1 MKIIV
6 CGAGQVGRGIAER
19 LAIEN
24 HDVTVID
31 LSAELVESI
40 SGSTDVRGV
49 VGHGSHPDVLNEAG
63 AADADM
69 IIAVTFVD
77 EVNMM
82 ACEVAKALFN
92 IPTRVARVRDQSYL
106 LPQYSNLFATDNS
119 AVDVVISPEV
129 AVGEMV
135 LRRLALPG
143 AFEAIYFADEKVLTL
158 GISLE
163 EDCPVVNTSLAQLS
177 GLFPDLKAVVCG
189 IVRDGKLFV
198 PHSEDQ
204 MLPGDRAYVI
214 SDQAQASRTLS
225 LFGHEERPANRVLIG
240 GGGTI
245 GMYVARKLEE
255 RDSNIKVTLIES
267 DLTRAEEVANQLS
280 NSVVLHGSALDANLL
295 EEAEIRRTETYI
307 ALTNDD
313 KVNVLSA
320 MLAKQ
325 RGARSTACLVSNL
338 DARPLV
344 SPLGIDA
351 YIDPRSVTVSSI
363 LQHVRRGRIRGVH
376 GVEAGEGEVVEAE
389 ALETSPMIGKPL
401 RDAELPDGL
410 RIGAIVRNGEVI
422 IPTGDSE
429 IRPKDRVVM
438 FALRDKIEEIQHL
451 FRVSIE
457 YF

>member
-1 MKIIV
+1 
-6 CGAGQVGRGIAER
+6 AE
-19 LAIEN
+19 
-24 HDVTVID
+24 
-31 LSAELVESI
+31 
-40 SGSTDVRGV
+40 
-49 VGHGSHPDVLNEAG
+49 
-63 AADADM
+63 DADM

-82 ACEVAKALFN
+82 ACEVSKALFN

-106 LPQYSNLFATDNS
+106 QPQYAGLFSRENTAI
-119 AVDVVISPEV
+119 DVVISPEV

-143 AFEAIYFADEKVLTL
+143 AFEAIYFADEQVITL
-158 GISLE
+158 GIKLE
-163 EDCPVVNTSLAQLS
+163 DDCPVVNTPLSQLS

-198 PHSEDQ
+198 PRSQDQ
-204 MLPGDRAYVI
+204 MLPGDRAYVVADK
-214 SDQAQASRTLS
+214 SQATRTLS

-255 RDSNIKVTLIES
+255 REPNIKVTIIEAN
-267 DLTRAEEVANQLS
+267 LKRAEEVANELT
-280 NSVVLHGSALDANLL
+280 NAVVLHGSALDSNLL

-325 RGARSTACLVSNL
+325 HGARKTACLVTNL
-338 DARPLV
+338 DARPLI
-344 SPLGIDA
+344 SPLGIDG

-401 RDAELPDGL
+401 RKAELPDGL
-410 RIGAIVRNGEVI
+410 RIGAIVRDREVI
-422 IPTGDSE
+422 IPTGETE
-429 IRPKDRVVM
+429 IRPKDRVIM
-438 FALRDKIEEIQHL
+438 FALRDKIDEIQHL

>member
-1 MKIIV
+1 MKIII

-31 LSAELVESI
+31 ISAELVEAI
-40 SGSTDVRGV
+40 SGSTDVQGI
-49 VGHGSHPDVLNEAG
+49 VGHGAHPDVLNEAG
-63 AADADM
+63 AGEADM

-106 LPQYSNLFATDNS
+106 LPQYSGLFTRDNT
-119 AVDVVISPEV
+119 AIDVVISPEV

-158 GISLE
+158 GIKLE
-163 EDCPVVNTSLAQLS
+163 DDCPVVNTSLSQLT

-189 IVRDGKLFV
+189 IVREQTLFV
-198 PHSEDQ
+198 PKSDDQ
-204 MLPGDRAYVI
+204 MLPGDRVYVVT
-214 SDQAQASRTLS
+214 DQTQAARTLA

-255 RDSNIKVTLIES
+255 RDSTIKVTIVEPNIK
-267 DLTRAEEVANQLS
+267 RAEEVANRL
-280 NSVVLHGSALDANLL
+280 NNVVVLSGSALDANLL
-295 EEAEIRRTETYI
+295 QEAEIGRTETYI

-325 RGARSTACLVSNL
+325 HGAASTACLVSNL
-338 DARPLV
+338 DARPLI

-351 YIDPRSVTVSSI
+351 YIDPRSVTVSSV

-376 GVEAGEGEVVEAE
+376 GVEAGDGEVVEAE

-401 RDAELPDGL
+401 READLPEGI
-410 RIGAIVRNGEVI
+410 RIGAVVRDDQVV
-422 IPTGDSE
+422 IPTGDTE
-429 IRPKDRVVM
+429 IRPNDRIVM

>member
-1 MKIIV
+1 MKIII

-19 LAIEN
+19 LAVEN

-31 LSAELVESI
+31 ISSELVGAI
-40 SGSTDVRGV
+40 SANADVRGI

-63 AADADM
+63 AAEADM

-106 LPQYSNLFATDNS
+106 MPQYASLFTRENT

-143 AFEAIYFADEKVLTL
+143 AFEAIYFVDEKVLTL
-158 GISLE
+158 GIKIE
-163 EDCPVVNTSLAQLS
+163 EDCPVINTSLSQLS

-198 PHSEDQ
+198 PHSGDQ
-204 MLPGDRAYVI
+204 MLPGDRVYVI
-214 SDQAQASRTLS
+214 SDRTQANRVLA
-225 LFGHEERPANRVLIG
+225 LFGHEERPARRVLIG

-245 GMYVARKLEE
+245 GTYVARKLEE
-255 RDSNIKVTLIES
+255 RDPHIKVTIIEYN
-267 DLTRAEEVANQLS
+267 LARAEQVADELDNA
-280 NSVVLHGSALDANLL
+280 VVLHGSALDATLL
-295 EEAEIRRTETYI
+295 QEAEIARTETYI

-325 RGARSTACLVSNL
+325 HGAATTSCLVTSL

-344 SPLGIDA
+344 SPLGIDS

-401 RDAELPDGL
+401 REAELPDGI
-410 RIGAIVRNGEVI
+410 RIGAIVRDDEVV
-422 IPTGDSE
+422 IPTGDTE
-429 IRPKDRVVM
+429 IRPNDRVVM

>member
-1 MKIIV
+1 MKIII

-19 LAIEN
+19 LAVEN

-31 LSAELVESI
+31 ISSELIGAISAN
-40 SGSTDVRGV
+40 TDVRGI

-63 AADADM
+63 AAEADM

-106 LPQYSNLFATDNS
+106 MPQYAGLFTRENT

-143 AFEAIYFADEKVLTL
+143 AFEAIYFVDEKVLTL
-158 GISLE
+158 GIKIE
-163 EDCPVVNTSLAQLS
+163 EDCPVINTSLSQLS
-177 GLFPDLKAVVCG
+177 GLFPDLNAVVCG

-198 PHSEDQ
+198 PHSSDQ
-204 MLPGDRAYVI
+204 MLPGDRAYVV
-214 SDQAQASRTLS
+214 SDRTQANRVLA
-225 LFGHEERPANRVLIG
+225 LFGHEERPARRVLIG

-245 GMYVARKLEE
+245 GAYVARKLEE
-255 RDSNIKVTLIES
+255 RDPHIKVTIIEH
-267 DLTRAEEVANQLS
+267 DLVRAEKVADELDNA
-280 NSVVLHGSALDANLL
+280 VVLHGSALDATLL
-295 EEAEIRRTETYI
+295 QEAEIARTETYI

-325 RGARSTACLVSNL
+325 HGAATTSCLVTSL

-344 SPLGIDA
+344 SPLGIDS

-401 RDAELPDGL
+401 REAELPNGI
-410 RIGAIVRNGEVI
+410 RIGAIVRDDEVV
-422 IPTGDSE
+422 IPTGDTE
-429 IRPKDRVVM
+429 IRPNDRVVM

>member
-1 MKIIV
+1 MKIII

-31 LSAELVESI
+31 ISAALVEAI
-40 SGSTDVRGV
+40 SGSTDVRGI
-49 VGHGSHPDVLNEAG
+49 VGHGAHPDVLNDAG
-63 AADADM
+63 ASEADM

-106 LPQYSNLFATDNS
+106 LPQYASLFTRENTAI
-119 AVDVVISPEV
+119 DVVISPEV

-158 GISLE
+158 GIKLE
-163 EDCPVVNTSLAQLS
+163 EDCPVVNTSLSQLT

-189 IVRDGKLFV
+189 IVRDGTLFV
-198 PHSEDQ
+198 PKSDDQ
-204 MLPGDRAYVI
+204 MLPGDGVYVI
-214 SDQAQASRTLS
+214 TDQTQAARTLV

-245 GMYVARKLEE
+245 GKYVARKLEE
-255 RDSNIKVTLIES
+255 RDPSIKVTIIES
-267 DLTRAEEVANQLS
+267 NIQRAEEVANLLT
-280 NSVVLHGSALDANLL
+280 NVVVLRGSALDAALL
-295 EEAEIRRTETYI
+295 EEAGIGRTETYI

-325 RGARSTACLVSNL
+325 HGARSTACLVSNL
-338 DARPLV
+338 DARPLI

-376 GVEAGEGEVVEAE
+376 GVEGGDGEVVEAE

-401 RDAELPDGL
+401 READLPEGI
-410 RIGAIVRNGEVI
+410 RIGAIVRDDQVV
-422 IPTGDSE
+422 IPTGDTE

>member
-1 MKIIV
+1 MKIII

-19 LAIEN
+19 LAVEN

-31 LSAELVESI
+31 ISSELVEAI
-40 SGSTDVRGV
+40 SANTDVRGI
-49 VGHGSHPDVLNEAG
+49 VGHGAHPDVLNEAG
-63 AADADM
+63 GAEADM

-106 LPQYSNLFATDNS
+106 MPQYAKLFTRENT

-129 AVGEMV
+129 AVGDMV

-143 AFEAIYFADEKVLTL
+143 AFEAIYFVDEKVLTL
-158 GISLE
+158 GIKIE
-163 EDCPVVNTSLAQLS
+163 EDCPVINTPLSQLS
-177 GLFPDLKAVVCG
+177 GLFPDLNAVVCG

-198 PHSEDQ
+198 PHSAEQ

-214 SDQAQASRTLS
+214 SERSQASRVLA
-225 LFGHEERPANRVLIG
+225 LFGHEERPARRVLIG

-245 GMYVARKLEE
+245 GTYVARKLEE
-255 RDSNIKVTLIES
+255 RDPHIKVTIIENN
-267 DLTRAEEVANQLS
+267 LARAEQVADELDNA
-280 NSVVLHGSALDANLL
+280 VVLHGSALDASLL
-295 EEAEIRRTETYI
+295 QEAEIARTETYI

-325 RGARSTACLVSNL
+325 HGAGTASCLVTSL

-344 SPLGIDA
+344 SPLGIDS

-401 RDAELPDGL
+401 REAELPDGI
-410 RIGAIVRNGEVI
+410 RIGAIVRDDEVL
-422 IPTGDSE
+422 IPTGDTE
-429 IRPKDRVVM
+429 IRPNDRVVM

>member
-106 LPQYSNLFATDNS
+106 LPQYSDLFATDNS

-267 DLTRAEEVANQLS
+267 DLARAEEVANQLS

>member
-1 MKIIV
+1 MKIII

-19 LAIEN
+19 LALEN

-31 LSAELVESI
+31 ISADLVEALSA
-40 SGSTDVRGV
+40 STDVRGI
-49 VGHGSHPDVLNEAG
+49 VGHGAHPDVLYEAG
-63 AADADM
+63 AEDADM

-82 ACEVAKALFN
+82 ACEVSKALFN

-106 LPQYSNLFATDNS
+106 QPQYAGLFSRENTAI
-119 AVDVVISPEV
+119 DVVISPEV

-143 AFEAIYFADEKVLTL
+143 AFEAIYFADEQVITL
-158 GISLE
+158 GIKLE
-163 EDCPVVNTSLAQLS
+163 DDCPVVNTPLSQLS

-198 PHSEDQ
+198 PRSQDQ
-204 MLPGDRAYVI
+204 MLPGDRAYVVADK
-214 SDQAQASRTLS
+214 SQATRTLS

-255 RDSNIKVTLIES
+255 REPNIKVTIIEAN
-267 DLTRAEEVANQLS
+267 LKRAEEVANELT
-280 NSVVLHGSALDANLL
+280 NAVVLHGSALDSNLL

-325 RGARSTACLVSNL
+325 HGARKTACLVTNL
-338 DARPLV
+338 DARPLI
-344 SPLGIDA
+344 SPLGIDG

-401 RDAELPDGL
+401 RKAELPDGL
-410 RIGAIVRNGEVI
+410 RIGAIVRDREVI
-422 IPTGDSE
+422 IPTGETE
-429 IRPKDRVVM
+429 IRPKDRVIM
-438 FALRDKIEEIQHL
+438 FALRDKIDEIQHL

>member
-1 MKIIV
+1 MKIII

-19 LAIEN
+19 LALEN

-31 LSAELVESI
+31 ISADLVEALSA
-40 SGSTDVRGV
+40 STDVRGI
-49 VGHGSHPDVLNEAG
+49 VGHGAHPDVLHEAG
-63 AADADM
+63 AEDADM

-82 ACEVAKALFN
+82 ACEVSKALFN

-106 LPQYSNLFATDNS
+106 QPQYAGLFSRENTAI
-119 AVDVVISPEV
+119 DVVISPEV

-143 AFEAIYFADEKVLTL
+143 AFEAIYFADEQVITL
-158 GISLE
+158 GIKLE
-163 EDCPVVNTSLAQLS
+163 DDCPVVNTPLSQLS

-198 PHSEDQ
+198 PRSQDQ
-204 MLPGDRAYVI
+204 MLPGDRAYVVADK
-214 SDQAQASRTLS
+214 SQATRTLS

-255 RDSNIKVTLIES
+255 REPNIKVTIIEAN
-267 DLTRAEEVANQLS
+267 LKRAEEVANELT
-280 NSVVLHGSALDANLL
+280 NAVVLHGSALDSNLL

-325 RGARSTACLVSNL
+325 HGARKTACLVTNL
-338 DARPLV
+338 DARPLI
-344 SPLGIDA
+344 SPLGIDG

-401 RDAELPDGL
+401 REAELPDGL
-410 RIGAIVRNGEVI
+410 RIGAIVRDREVI
-422 IPTGDSE
+422 IPTGETE
-429 IRPKDRVVM
+429 IRPKDRVIM
-438 FALRDKIEEIQHL
+438 FALRDKIDEIQHL

>member
-1 MKIIV
+1 MKIII

-31 LSAELVESI
+31 ISAQLVEAI
-40 SGSTDVRGV
+40 SGSTDVRGI
-49 VGHGSHPDVLNEAG
+49 VGHGAHPDVLNEAG
-63 AADADM
+63 ADEADM

-106 LPQYSNLFATDNS
+106 LPQYSSLFTRDNT
-119 AVDVVISPEV
+119 AIDVVISPEV

-158 GISLE
+158 GIKLE
-163 EDCPVVNTSLAQLS
+163 DDCPVVNTSLSQLT

-189 IVRDGKLFV
+189 IVRDQMLFV
-198 PHSEDQ
+198 PKSDDQ
-204 MLPGDRAYVI
+204 MLPGDRVYVVT
-214 SDQAQASRTLS
+214 DQTQAARTLA

-255 RDSNIKVTLIES
+255 RDSTIKVTIIEA
-267 DLTRAEEVANQLS
+267 DIKRAEDVANRLT
-280 NSVVLHGSALDANLL
+280 NVVVLSGSALDASLL
-295 EEAEIRRTETYI
+295 QEAEIGRTETYI

-325 RGARSTACLVSNL
+325 HGAGSTACLVSNL
-338 DARPLV
+338 DARPLI

-376 GVEAGEGEVVEAE
+376 GVEGGDGEVVEAE

-401 RDAELPDGL
+401 READLPEGI
-410 RIGAIVRNGEVI
+410 RIGAVVRDDQVI
-422 IPTGDSE
+422 IPTGDTE

>member
-1 MKIIV
+1 MKIII

-19 LAIEN
+19 LAVEN

-31 LSAELVESI
+31 ISSELVDAI
-40 SGSTDVRGV
+40 SANTDVRGI
-49 VGHGSHPDVLNEAG
+49 VGHGAHPDVLNDAG
-63 AADADM
+63 AAEADM

-106 LPQYSNLFATDNS
+106 LPQYASLFTRDNT

-135 LRRLALPG
+135 MRRLALPG
-143 AFEAIYFADEKVLTL
+143 AFEAIYFVDDKVLTL
-158 GISLE
+158 GIQLE
-163 EDCPVVNTSLAQLS
+163 EDCPVINTSLSQLS
-177 GLFPDLKAVVCG
+177 GLFPDLRAVVCG
-189 IVRDGKLFV
+189 IVRDGRLFV
-198 PHSEDQ
+198 PHSQDQ
-204 MLPGDRAYVI
+204 MLPGDRIYVVA
-214 SDQAQASRTLS
+214 DQAQASRTLA
-225 LFGHEERPANRVLIG
+225 LFGHEEQPARRVLIG

-245 GMYVARKLEE
+245 GLYVARKLEE
-255 RDSNIKVTLIES
+255 RDSHVKVTIIENN
-267 DLTRAEEVANQLS
+267 LARAEEVADELDS
-280 NSVVLHGSALDANLL
+280 AVVLHGSALDADLL
-295 EEAEIRRTETYI
+295 REAEINRTETYL

-325 RGARSTACLVSNL
+325 NGAGMASCLVSNL
-338 DARPLV
+338 DARPLI
-344 SPLGIDA
+344 SPLGIDS
-351 YIDPRSVTVSSI
+351 YIDPRSVTVSSV

-376 GVEAGEGEVVEAE
+376 GVEGGEGEVVEAE

-401 RDAELPDGL
+401 REAELPEGI
-410 RIGAIVRNGEVI
+410 RIGAIYRDEEVI
-422 IPTGDSE
+422 IPTGDTE
-429 IRPKDRVVM
+429 IRPNDRVVM

>member
-1 MKIIV
+1 MKIII

-19 LAIEN
+19 LALEN

-31 LSAELVESI
+31 ISADLVEALSA
-40 SGSTDVRGV
+40 STDVRGI
-49 VGHGSHPDVLNEAG
+49 VGHGAHPDVLYEAG
-63 AADADM
+63 AEDADM

-82 ACEVAKALFN
+82 ACEVSKALFN

-106 LPQYSNLFATDNS
+106 QPQYAGLFSRDNT
-119 AVDVVISPEV
+119 AIDVVISPEV

-143 AFEAIYFADEKVLTL
+143 AFEAIYFADEQVITL
-158 GISLE
+158 GIKLE
-163 EDCPVVNTSLAQLS
+163 DDCPVVNTPLSQLS

-198 PHSEDQ
+198 PRSQDQ
-204 MLPGDRAYVI
+204 MLPGDRAYVVADK
-214 SDQAQASRTLS
+214 SQATRTLS

-255 RDSNIKVTLIES
+255 REPNIKVTIIEAN
-267 DLTRAEEVANQLS
+267 LKRAEEVANELT
-280 NSVVLHGSALDANLL
+280 NAVVLHGSALDSNLL

-325 RGARSTACLVSNL
+325 HGARKTACLVTNL
-338 DARPLV
+338 DARPLI
-344 SPLGIDA
+344 SPLGIDG

-401 RDAELPDGL
+401 RKAELPDGL
-410 RIGAIVRNGEVI
+410 RIGAIVRDREVI
-422 IPTGDSE
+422 IPTGETE
-429 IRPKDRVVM
+429 IRPKDRVIM
-438 FALRDKIEEIQHL
+438 FALRDKIDEIQHL

>member
-1 MKIIV
+1 MKIII

-19 LAIEN
+19 LAVEN

-31 LSAELVESI
+31 ISSELVGAI
-40 SGSTDVRGV
+40 SANTDVRGI

-63 AADADM
+63 AAEADM

-106 LPQYSNLFATDNS
+106 MPQYASLFTRENT

-143 AFEAIYFADEKVLTL
+143 AFEAIYFVDEKVLTL
-158 GISLE
+158 GIKIE
-163 EDCPVVNTSLAQLS
+163 EDCPVINTSLSQLS
-177 GLFPDLKAVVCG
+177 GLFPDLNAVVCG

-198 PHSEDQ
+198 PHSGDQ
-204 MLPGDRAYVI
+204 MLPGDRVYVI
-214 SDQAQASRTLS
+214 SDRTQANRVLA
-225 LFGHEERPANRVLIG
+225 LFGHEERPARRVLIG

-245 GMYVARKLEE
+245 GTYVARKLEE
-255 RDSNIKVTLIES
+255 RDPHIKVTIIEYN
-267 DLTRAEEVANQLS
+267 LARAEQVADELDNA
-280 NSVVLHGSALDANLL
+280 VVLHGSALDATLL
-295 EEAEIRRTETYI
+295 QEAEIARTETYI

-325 RGARSTACLVSNL
+325 HGAATTSCLVTSL

-344 SPLGIDA
+344 SPLGIDS

-401 RDAELPDGL
+401 REAELPDGI
-410 RIGAIVRNGEVI
+410 RIGAIVRDDEVV
-422 IPTGDSE
+422 IPTGDTE
-429 IRPKDRVVM
+429 IRPNDRVVM

>member
-1 MKIIV
+1 MKIII

-31 LSAELVESI
+31 ISAQLVEAI
-40 SGSTDVRGV
+40 SGSTDVRGI
-49 VGHGSHPDVLNEAG
+49 VGHGAHPDVLNEAG
-63 AADADM
+63 ADEADM

-106 LPQYSNLFATDNS
+106 LPQYSSLFTRDNT
-119 AVDVVISPEV
+119 AIDVVISPEV

-158 GISLE
+158 GIKLE
-163 EDCPVVNTSLAQLS
+163 DDCPVVNTSLSQLT

-189 IVRDGKLFV
+189 IVRDQTLFV
-198 PHSEDQ
+198 PKSDDQ
-204 MLPGDRAYVI
+204 MLPGDRVYVVT
-214 SDQAQASRTLS
+214 DQTQAARTLA

-255 RDSNIKVTLIES
+255 RDSTIKVTIIEA
-267 DLTRAEEVANQLS
+267 DIKRAENVANRLT
-280 NSVVLHGSALDANLL
+280 NVVVLSGSALDASLL
-295 EEAEIRRTETYI
+295 QEAEIGRTETYI

-325 RGARSTACLVSNL
+325 HGAGSTACLVSNL
-338 DARPLV
+338 DARPLI

-376 GVEAGEGEVVEAE
+376 GVEGGDGEVVEAE

-401 RDAELPDGL
+401 READLPEGI
-410 RIGAIVRNGEVI
+410 RIGAVVRDDQVI
-422 IPTGDSE
+422 IPTGDTE

>member
-1 MKIIV
+1 MKIII

-19 LAIEN
+19 LAVEN

-31 LSAELVESI
+31 ISAELVEAI
-40 SGSTDVRGV
+40 SGSTDVQGI
-49 VGHGSHPDVLNEAG
+49 VGHGAHPDVLNDAG
-63 AADADM
+63 AGEADM

-106 LPQYSNLFATDNS
+106 LPQYSSLFTRDNT
-119 AVDVVISPEV
+119 AIDVVISPEV

-158 GISLE
+158 GIKLE
-163 EDCPVVNTSLAQLS
+163 DDCPVVNTSLSQLT

-189 IVRDGKLFV
+189 IVRDQTLFV
-198 PHSEDQ
+198 PKSDDQ
-204 MLPGDRAYVI
+204 MLPGDRVYVVT
-214 SDQAQASRTLS
+214 DQAQAARTLA

-255 RDSNIKVTLIES
+255 RDSTIKVTIIEAN
-267 DLTRAEEVANQLS
+267 LERAEDVADRLTNV
-280 NSVVLHGSALDANLL
+280 VVLSGSALDANLL
-295 EEAEIRRTETYI
+295 QEAEIGRTETYI

-325 RGARSTACLVSNL
+325 HGAGSTACLVSNL
-338 DARPLV
+338 DARPLI

-351 YIDPRSVTVSSI
+351 YIDPRSVTVSSV

-376 GVEAGEGEVVEAE
+376 GVEAGDGEVVEAE

-401 RDAELPDGL
+401 READLPEGI
-410 RIGAIVRNGEVI
+410 RIGAVVRDDQVI
-422 IPTGDSE
+422 IPTGDTE

>member
-1 MKIIV
+1 MKIII

-19 LAIEN
+19 LAVEN

-31 LSAELVESI
+31 ISAELVEAI
-40 SGSTDVRGV
+40 SGSTDVQGI
-49 VGHGSHPDVLNEAG
+49 VGHGAHPDVLNDAG
-63 AADADM
+63 AGEADM

-106 LPQYSNLFATDNS
+106 LPQYSSLFTRDNT
-119 AVDVVISPEV
+119 AIDVVISPEV

-158 GISLE
+158 GIKLE
-163 EDCPVVNTSLAQLS
+163 DDCPVVNTSLSQLT

-189 IVRDGKLFV
+189 IVRDQTLFV
-198 PHSEDQ
+198 PKSDDQ
-204 MLPGDRAYVI
+204 MLPGDRVYVVT
-214 SDQAQASRTLS
+214 DQAQAARTLA

-255 RDSNIKVTLIES
+255 RDSTIKVTIIEAN
-267 DLTRAEEVANQLS
+267 LERAEDVANRLT
-280 NSVVLHGSALDANLL
+280 NVVVLSGSALDANLL
-295 EEAEIRRTETYI
+295 QEAEIGRTETYI

-325 RGARSTACLVSNL
+325 HGAGSTACLVSNL
-338 DARPLV
+338 DARPLI

-351 YIDPRSVTVSSI
+351 YIDPRSVTVSSV

-376 GVEAGEGEVVEAE
+376 GVEAGDGEVVEAE

-401 RDAELPDGL
+401 READLPEGI
-410 RIGAIVRNGEVI
+410 RIGAVVRDDQVI
-422 IPTGDSE
+422 IPTGDTE

>member
-1 MKIIV
+1 MKIII

-31 LSAELVESI
+31 ISPGLVEAI
-40 SGSTDVRGV
+40 SGSTDVRGI
-49 VGHGSHPDVLNEAG
+49 VGHGAHPDVLNEAG
-63 AADADM
+63 AGEADM

-106 LPQYSNLFATDNS
+106 MPQYSDLFTRDNT
-119 AVDVVISPEV
+119 AIDVVISPEV

-158 GISLE
+158 GIKLE
-163 EDCPVVNTSLAQLS
+163 EDCPVVNTPLAQLT
-177 GLFPDLKAVVCG
+177 GLFPDLKAIVCG
-189 IVRDGKLFV
+189 VVRDGTLLV
-198 PHSEDQ
+198 PRSSDQ
-204 MLPGDRAYVI
+204 MLPGDRIYVI
-214 SDQAQASRTLS
+214 TDQMHAARTLA

-245 GMYVARKLEE
+245 GKYVARKLEE
-255 RDSNIKVTLIES
+255 RDSSIKVTIIES
-267 DLTRAEEVANQLS
+267 NVQRAEEVANLL
-280 NSVVLHGSALDANLL
+280 NNAVVLSGSALDANLL
-295 EEAEIRRTETYI
+295 EEAQIGRTETYI

-325 RGARSTACLVSNL
+325 HGARSTACLVSNL
-338 DARPLV
+338 DARPLI

-351 YIDPRSVTVSSI
+351 YIDPRSVTVSSV

-376 GVEAGEGEVVEAE
+376 GVEGGDGEVVEAE

-401 RDAELPDGL
+401 READLPEGI
-410 RIGAIVRNGEVI
+410 RIGAVVRDEQVI
-422 IPTGDSE
+422 IPTGDTE

>member
-1 MKIIV
+1 MKIII

-31 LSAELVESI
+31 ISAGLVEAI
-40 SGSTDVRGV
+40 SGSTDVRGI
-49 VGHGSHPDVLNEAG
+49 VGHGAHPDVLNDAG
-63 AADADM
+63 ASEADM

-106 LPQYSNLFATDNS
+106 LPQYSSLFTRENTAI
-119 AVDVVISPEV
+119 DVVISPEV

-158 GISLE
+158 GIKLE
-163 EDCPVVNTSLAQLS
+163 EDCPVVNTPLSQLT

-189 IVRDGKLFV
+189 IVRDGTLFV
-198 PHSEDQ
+198 PKSDDQ
-204 MLPGDRAYVI
+204 MLPGDGVYVI
-214 SDQAQASRTLS
+214 TDQTQAARTLV

-245 GMYVARKLEE
+245 GKYVARKLEE
-255 RDSNIKVTLIES
+255 RDSSIKVTIIKS
-267 DLTRAEEVANQLS
+267 NIQRAEEVANLLA
-280 NSVVLHGSALDANLL
+280 NVVVLRGSALDAALL
-295 EEAEIRRTETYI
+295 EEAGIGRTETYI

-325 RGARSTACLVSNL
+325 HGARSTACLVSNL
-338 DARPLV
+338 DARPLI

-376 GVEAGEGEVVEAE
+376 GVEGGDGEVVEAE

-401 RDAELPDGL
+401 READLPEGI
-410 RIGAIVRNGEVI
+410 RIGAIVRDDQVE
-422 IPTGDSE
+422 IPTGDTE

>member
-1 MKIIV
+1 MKIII

-19 LAIEN
+19 LAVEN

-31 LSAELVESI
+31 ISSDLVDAISAN
-40 SGSTDVRGV
+40 TDVRGI
-49 VGHGSHPDVLNEAG
+49 VGHGAHPDVLNEAG
-63 AADADM
+63 AAEADM

-106 LPQYSNLFATDNS
+106 MPQYASLFTRENT

-143 AFEAIYFADEKVLTL
+143 AFEAIYFVDDTVLTL
-158 GISLE
+158 GIKLE
-163 EDCPVVNTSLAQLS
+163 DDCPVVNTSLYQLT

-189 IVRDGKLFV
+189 VVRDGKLFV

-204 MLPGDRAYVI
+204 MLPGDRVYVVA
-214 SDQAQASRTLS
+214 DQTQASRVLA
-225 LFGHEERPANRVLIG
+225 LFGHEERPARRVLIG

-245 GMYVARKLEE
+245 GLYVARKLEE
-255 RDSNIKVTLIES
+255 RDSHVKVTIIEHN
-267 DLTRAEEVANQLS
+267 LARAEQVADELDS
-280 NSVVLHGSALDANLL
+280 AVVLHGSALDASLL
-295 EEAEIRRTETYI
+295 QEAEIARTETYL

-325 RGARSTACLVSNL
+325 HGAGTASCLVSNL

-344 SPLGIDA
+344 SPLGIDS
-351 YIDPRSVTVSSI
+351 YIDPRSVTVSSV

-376 GVEAGEGEVVEAE
+376 GVEGGEGEVVEAE

-401 RDAELPDGL
+401 REAELPEGL
-410 RIGAIVRNGEVI
+410 RIGAIVRDKEVI
-422 IPTGDSE
+422 IPSGDTE
-429 IRPKDRVVM
+429 IRPNDRVVM

>member
-31 LSAELVESI
+31 ISPELVEAI

-63 AADADM
+63 APDADM

-106 LPQYSNLFATDNS
+106 MPQYSSLFTRENT

-158 GISLE
+158 GIKLE
-163 EDCPVVNTSLAQLS
+163 DDCPVVNTSLSQLS
-177 GLFPDLKAVVCG
+177 GLFPDLKSVVCG

-198 PHSEDQ
+198 PRSEDQ
-204 MLPGDRAYVI
+204 MLAGDRAYVI
-214 SDQAQASRTLS
+214 TDQNQASRTLS
-225 LFGHEERPANRVLIG
+225 LFGHEERPASRVLIG

-255 RDSNIKVTLIES
+255 RDNSIKVTLIEA
-267 DLTRAEEVANQLS
+267 DLNRAEDAANRLS
-280 NSVVLHGSALDANLL
+280 NAVVLHGSALDANLL

-325 RGARSTACLVSNL
+325 QGARSTACLVSNL

-351 YIDPRSVTVSSI
+351 YIDPRSVTVSSV

-376 GVEAGEGEVVEAE
+376 GVEGGDGEVVEAE

-401 RDAELPDGL
+401 REAELPDGL
-410 RIGAIVRNGEVI
+410 RIGAVVRGDEVI
-422 IPTGDSE
+422 IPTGDTE

>member
-1 MKIIV
+1 MKIII

-31 LSAELVESI
+31 ISPELVEAI
-40 SGSTDVRGV
+40 SGSTDVRGI
-49 VGHGSHPDVLNEAG
+49 VGHGAHPDVLNEAG
-63 AADADM
+63 ASEADM

-106 LPQYSNLFATDNS
+106 LPQYSSLFSRENTAI
-119 AVDVVISPEV
+119 DVVISPEV

-158 GISLE
+158 GIKLE
-163 EDCPVVNTSLAQLS
+163 EDCPVVNTSLSQLT

-189 IVRDGKLFV
+189 IVRDHKLFV
-198 PHSEDQ
+198 PRSDDQ
-204 MLPGDRAYVI
+204 MLPGDRVYVVT
-214 SDQAQASRTLS
+214 DQAQATRTLA

-255 RDSNIKVTLIES
+255 RDSSIKVTIIEPNIK
-267 DLTRAEEVANQLS
+267 RAEEVANLLT
-280 NSVVLHGSALDANLL
+280 NSVVLNGSALDSNLL
-295 EEAEIRRTETYI
+295 QEAEIGRTETYI

-325 RGARSTACLVSNL
+325 HGARSTACLVSNL
-338 DARPLV
+338 DARPLI

-351 YIDPRSVTVSSI
+351 YIDPRSVTVSSV

-376 GVEAGEGEVVEAE
+376 GVEAGDGEVVEAE

-401 RDAELPDGL
+401 READLPEGI
-410 RIGAIVRNGEVI
+410 RIGAVVRDNQVI
-422 IPTGDSE
+422 IPTGDTE

>member
-1 MKIIV
+1 MKIII

-19 LAIEN
+19 LAVEN

-31 LSAELVESI
+31 ISSDLVEAI
-40 SGSTDVRGV
+40 SANSDVRGI
-49 VGHGSHPDVLNEAG
+49 VGHGAHPDVLNEAG
-63 AADADM
+63 ASEADM

-106 LPQYSNLFATDNS
+106 MPQYAKLFTRENT

-143 AFEAIYFADEKVLTL
+143 AFEAIYFADEKVVAL
-158 GISLE
+158 GIKLE
-163 EDCPVVNTSLAQLS
+163 EDCPVLNTPLSQLS
-177 GLFPDLKAVVCG
+177 GLFPDLRAVVCG
-189 IVRDGKLFV
+189 IVRDGGLFV
-198 PHSEDQ
+198 PHSIEQ
-204 MLPGDRAYVI
+204 LAPGDRIYVI
-214 SDQAQASRTLS
+214 CDNAQASRVLA
-225 LFGHEERPANRVLIG
+225 LFGHEERPARRVLIG

-255 RDSNIKVTLIES
+255 RDSGIQVTIIES
-267 DLTRAEEVANQLS
+267 NLGRAEVVADEIES
-280 NSVVLHGSALDANLL
+280 AVVLHGSALDASLL
-295 EEAEIRRTETYI
+295 QEAEVARTEAYI

-325 RGARSTACLVSNL
+325 HGAGSASCLVSAL

-344 SPLGIDA
+344 SPLGIDS
-351 YIDPRSVTVSSI
+351 YIDPRSVTVSSV

-376 GVEAGEGEVVEAE
+376 GVENGEGEVVEAE

-401 RDAELPDGL
+401 RDAELPDGI
-410 RIGAIVRNGEVI
+410 RIGAIVRDGEVI
-422 IPTGDSE
+422 IPTGDTE
-429 IRPKDRVVM
+429 IRPNDRVVM

>member
-1 MKIIV
+1 MKIII

-31 LSAELVESI
+31 ISAALVEAI
-40 SGSTDVRGV
+40 SGSTDVRGI
-49 VGHGSHPDVLNEAG
+49 VGHGAHPDVLNDAG
-63 AADADM
+63 ASEADM

-106 LPQYSNLFATDNS
+106 LPQYASLFTRENTAI
-119 AVDVVISPEV
+119 DVVISPEV

-158 GISLE
+158 GIKLE
-163 EDCPVVNTSLAQLS
+163 EDCPVVNTSLSQLT

-189 IVRDGKLFV
+189 IVRDGTLFV
-198 PHSEDQ
+198 PKSDDQ
-204 MLPGDRAYVI
+204 MLPGDGVYVI
-214 SDQAQASRTLS
+214 TDQTQAARTLV

-245 GMYVARKLEE
+245 GKYVARKLEE
-255 RDSNIKVTLIES
+255 RDSSIKVTIIES
-267 DLTRAEEVANQLS
+267 NIQRAEEVANLLT
-280 NSVVLHGSALDANLL
+280 NVVVLRGSALDAALL
-295 EEAEIRRTETYI
+295 EEAGIGRTETYI

-325 RGARSTACLVSNL
+325 HGARSTACLVSNL
-338 DARPLV
+338 DARPLI

-376 GVEAGEGEVVEAE
+376 GVEGGDGEVVEAE

-401 RDAELPDGL
+401 READLPEGI
-410 RIGAIVRNGEVI
+410 RIGAIVRDDQVV
-422 IPTGDSE
+422 IPTGDTE

>member
-1 MKIIV
+1 MKIII

-31 LSAELVESI
+31 ISAELVEAI
-40 SGSTDVRGV
+40 SGSTDVQGI
-49 VGHGSHPDVLNEAG
+49 VGHGAHPDVLNEAG
-63 AADADM
+63 AGEADM

-106 LPQYSNLFATDNS
+106 LPQYSSLFTRDNT
-119 AVDVVISPEV
+119 AIDVVISPEV

-158 GISLE
+158 GIKLE
-163 EDCPVVNTSLAQLS
+163 DDCPVVNTSLSQLT

-189 IVRDGKLFV
+189 IVRDQTLFV
-198 PHSEDQ
+198 PKSDDQ
-204 MLPGDRAYVI
+204 MLPGDRVYVVT
-214 SDQAQASRTLS
+214 DQTQAARTLA

-255 RDSNIKVTLIES
+255 RDSTITVTIIEPNIK
-267 DLTRAEEVANQLS
+267 RAEEVANRL
-280 NSVVLHGSALDANLL
+280 NNVVVLNGSALDANLL
-295 EEAEIRRTETYI
+295 QEAEIGRTETYI

-325 RGARSTACLVSNL
+325 HGAASTACLVSNL
-338 DARPLV
+338 DARPLI

-351 YIDPRSVTVSSI
+351 YIDPRSVTVSSV

-376 GVEAGEGEVVEAE
+376 GVEAGDGEVVEAE

-401 RDAELPDGL
+401 READLPEGI
-410 RIGAIVRNGEVI
+410 RIGAVVRDDQVI
-422 IPTGDSE
+422 IPTGDTE

>member
-1 MKIIV
+1 MKIII

-31 LSAELVESI
+31 ISAQLVEAI
-40 SGSTDVRGV
+40 SGSTDVRGI
-49 VGHGSHPDVLNEAG
+49 VGHGAHPDVLNEAG
-63 AADADM
+63 ADEADM

-106 LPQYSNLFATDNS
+106 LPQYSSLFTRDNT
-119 AVDVVISPEV
+119 AIDVVISPEV

-158 GISLE
+158 GIKLE
-163 EDCPVVNTSLAQLS
+163 DDCPVVNTSLSQLT

-189 IVRDGKLFV
+189 IVREQTLFV
-198 PHSEDQ
+198 PKSDDQ
-204 MLPGDRAYVI
+204 MLPGDRVYVVT
-214 SDQAQASRTLS
+214 DQTQAARTLA

-255 RDSNIKVTLIES
+255 RDSTIKVTIIEA
-267 DLTRAEEVANQLS
+267 DIKRAEDVANRLT
-280 NSVVLHGSALDANLL
+280 NVVVLSGSALDAGLL
-295 EEAEIRRTETYI
+295 QEAEIGRTETYI

-325 RGARSTACLVSNL
+325 HGAGSTACLVSNL
-338 DARPLV
+338 DARPLI

-376 GVEAGEGEVVEAE
+376 GVEGGDGEVVEAE

-401 RDAELPDGL
+401 READLPEGI
-410 RIGAIVRNGEVI
+410 RIGAVVRDDQVI
-422 IPTGDSE
+422 IPTGDTE

>member
-1 MKIIV
+1 MKIII

-19 LAIEN
+19 LVVEN

-31 LSAELVESI
+31 ISSELVEAI
-40 SGSTDVRGV
+40 SSNSDVRGI
-49 VGHGSHPDVLNEAG
+49 VGHGSHPDVLNDAG
-63 AADADM
+63 ASEADM

-92 IPTRVARVRDQSYL
+92 VPTRVARVRDQSYL
-106 LPQYSNLFATDNS
+106 MPQYASLFTRENT
-119 AVDVVISPEV
+119 AVDVVISPEI

-143 AFEAIYFADEKVLTL
+143 AFEAIYFVDEKVLTL
-158 GISLE
+158 GIKLE
-163 EDCPVVNTSLAQLS
+163 DDCPVVNTSLSQLS
-177 GLFPDLKAVVCG
+177 GLFPDLRAVVVG

-204 MLPGDRAYVI
+204 MLPGDRVYVVA
-214 SDQAQASRTLS
+214 DQTQATRVLA
-225 LFGHEERPANRVLIG
+225 LFGHEERPARRVLIG

-245 GMYVARKLEE
+245 GAYVARKLEE
-255 RDSNIKVTLIES
+255 RETHVTVTIIES
-267 DLTRAEEVANQLS
+267 DLARAEQVADKLDT
-280 NSVVLHGSALDANLL
+280 VIVLHGSALDSSLL
-295 EEAEIRRTETYI
+295 EEAEISRTETYL

-325 RGARSTACLVSNL
+325 HGARNSACLVTNL

-351 YIDPRSVTVSSI
+351 YIDPRSVTVSSV

-376 GVEAGEGEVVEAE
+376 GVEGGEGEVVEAE

-401 RDAELPDGL
+401 RDADLPDGL
-410 RIGAIVRNGEVI
+410 RIGAVVRDNEVI
-422 IPTGDSE
+422 IPTGDTE
-429 IRPKDRVVM
+429 IRANDRVVM
-438 FALRDKIEEIQHL
+438 FAMRDKIEAIQHL

>member
-1 MKIIV
+1 MKIII

-19 LAIEN
+19 LALEN

-31 LSAELVESI
+31 ISADLVEALSA
-40 SGSTDVRGV
+40 STDVRGI
-49 VGHGSHPDVLNEAG
+49 VGHGAHPDVLYEAG
-63 AADADM
+63 AEDADM

-82 ACEVAKALFN
+82 ACEVSKALFN

-106 LPQYSNLFATDNS
+106 QPQYAGLFSRENTAI
-119 AVDVVISPEV
+119 DVVISPEV

-143 AFEAIYFADEKVLTL
+143 AFEAIYFADEQVITL
-158 GISLE
+158 GIKLE
-163 EDCPVVNTSLAQLS
+163 DDCPVVNTPLSQLS

-198 PHSEDQ
+198 PRSQDQ
-204 MLPGDRAYVI
+204 MLPGDRAYVVADK
-214 SDQAQASRTLS
+214 SQATRTLS

-255 RDSNIKVTLIES
+255 REPNIKVTIIEAN
-267 DLTRAEEVANQLS
+267 LKRAEEVANELT
-280 NSVVLHGSALDANLL
+280 NAVVLHGSALDSNLL

-325 RGARSTACLVSNL
+325 HGARKTACLVTNL
-338 DARPLV
+338 DARPLI
-344 SPLGIDA
+344 SPLGIDG

-389 ALETSPMIGKPL
+389 ALETSPIIGKPL
-401 RDAELPDGL
+401 RKAELPDGL
-410 RIGAIVRNGEVI
+410 RIGAIVRDREVI
-422 IPTGDSE
+422 IPTGETE
-429 IRPKDRVVM
+429 IPPKDRVIM
-438 FALRDKIEEIQHL
+438 FALRDKIDEIQHL